1 MADLRELHAALA
13 SLEASGKTAKV
24 SFYYTRADDL
34 KMHSGSISVD
44 SGARCRISHLDLPA
58 DEALEA
64 IAALNLA
71 KVATLPAVSVGD
83 SGDSGD
89 SVPIGVVLDRLD
101 PDKRLPPAPASVTAA
116 PAEATS
122 DIDVTVAA
130 ARAPHVFYSH
140 LSMQRDVLDLLQPLF
155 GVGAQKKIEEF
166 AQVSPPINHPADFLD
181 KCRQHAAMMLGPRKA
196 EELFKPIFEKL
207 SLSQ

>member
-24 SFYYTRADDL
+24 SYLLHPGRRPEDAFRFDFGRRRGAL
-34 KMHSGSISVD
+34 PRQPSGPRGGR
-44 SGARCRISHLDLPA
+44 GAGGDCRTESRQGRD
-58 DEALEA
+58 
-64 IAALNLA
+64 
-71 KVATLPAVSVGD
+71 VAGSVGRRFRRLGAD
-83 SGDSGD
+83 RSRAGPSRPGKACCRRHLRPGRPRRPRRR
-89 SVPIGVVLDRLD
+89 PI
-101 PDKRLPPAPASVTAA
+101 
-116 PAEATS
+116 TS
-122 DIDVTVAA
+122 RATVAA
-130 ARAPHVFYSH
+130 ARSPHVFYSH

>member
-13 SLEASGKTAKV
+13 SLAQSGKTAKV

-34 KMHSGSISVD
+34 KMHSGSISVEN
-44 SGARCRISHLDLPA
+44 GADCYLSFEQLPA
-58 DEALEA
+58 EEALEA
-64 IAALNLA
+64 IVGLSLA
-71 KVATLPAVSVGD
+71 KVATLPSVSISHVGD
-83 SGDSGD
+83 A
-89 SVPIGVVLDRLD
+89 VPMEVVLERLD
-101 PDKRLPPAPASVTAA
+101 PGKRPAPAPAPVAIEPMAA
-116 PAEATS
+116 VATN
-122 DIDVTVAA
+122 VEVGVAK
-130 ARAPHVFYSH
+130 APHVFYSH

-166 AQVSPPINHPADFLD
+166 AQVSPPINHPAEFLG

-196 EELFKPIFEKL
+196 EELFKPLFDKL

>member
-13 SLEASGKTAKV
+13 SLRESGKTAKV
-24 SFYYTRADDL
+24 SFYYTQAEDL
-34 KMHSGSISVD
+34 KMHSGSISVENGD
-44 SGARCRISHLDLPA
+44 QCFISHLQLPA

-64 IAALNLA
+64 IAALKLA
-71 KVATLPAVSVGD
+71 KIATLPAVSVSH
-83 SGDSGD
+83 SGDSM
-89 SVPIGVVLDRLD
+89 PIDVVLDRLD
-101 PDKRLPPAPASVTAA
+101 PDKRLPPASAPIETE
-116 PAEATS
+116 PAEAEP
-122 DIDVTVAA
+122 DVVVAVAA
-130 ARAPHVFYSH
+130 AKAPHVFYSH
-140 LSMQRDVLDLLQPLF
+140 LSMQRDVLELLQPLF

-196 EELFKPIFEKL
+196 EELFRPIFDKL

>member
-1 MADLRELHAALA
+1 MADLRELHAAVA
-13 SLEASGKTAKV
+13 SLAQSGKTAKV

-34 KMHSGSISVD
+34 GMHSGSISVE
-44 SGARCRISHLDLPA
+44 SGADCYLSFEQLPA
-58 DEALEA
+58 EEALEA
-64 IAALNLA
+64 MVGLALA
-71 KVATLPAVSVGD
+71 KVATLPSMSINHVGD
-83 SGDSGD
+83 A
-89 SVPIGVVLDRLD
+89 VPMEVVLERLD
-101 PDKRLPPAPASVTAA
+101 PGKRPAPAPA
-116 PAEATS
+116 PVATEPMPA
-122 DIDVTVAA
+122 VATKVEVAA
-130 ARAPHVFYSH
+130 AKAPHVFYSH

-196 EELFKPIFEKL
+196 EELFKPLFDKL